1 MNERRIDAK
10 IMLAVARRLRQ
21 IRESKGLSQESVFID
36 TDYNIGRIEVGNTNI
51 TISTLSILCNYYGI
65 SLKDFFDG
73 I

>member
-1 MNERRIDAK
+1 MSERRIDAK